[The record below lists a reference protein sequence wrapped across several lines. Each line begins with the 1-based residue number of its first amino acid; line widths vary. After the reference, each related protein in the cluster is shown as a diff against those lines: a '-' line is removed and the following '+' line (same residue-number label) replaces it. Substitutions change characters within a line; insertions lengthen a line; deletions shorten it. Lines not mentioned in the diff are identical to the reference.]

1 MRVRQILFLG
11 SLALNIV
18 AAVFLLSILMERIGG
33 RRYDPSKPRDLAEL
47 RRIIYSVKPLQA
59 AVEKYRQQHRAY
71 PDELDVLT
79 KELDEKH
86 YLEAMQSTG
95 VPRVSSVRQEGRG
108 YQIYIK
114 LGWDPGLFYYSVENE
129 WIYDPGDGSDTTVIE
144 P

>member
-1 MRVRQILFLG
+1 MKLRQFLFFG

-18 AAVFLLSILMERIGG
+18 AAVFLLSMFMERIGG
-33 RRYDPSKPRDLAEL
+33 KRYDPSKAQDLGEL
-47 RRIIYSVKPLQA
+47 RRIIYSVKPLQV

-79 KELDEKH
+79 KEPDEKH
-86 YLEAMQSTG
+86 YLEAMQST
-95 VPRVSSVRQEGRG
+95 VPRVSSVRPEGNG

-114 LGWDPGLFYYSVENE
+114 LGWDPGLFYYSAENE